1 MTIDWLLKMKRKK
14 NKKNESNIINMT
26 FGKNSY
32 VKDDET
38 DFIFAWLH
46 PIISCRLCIKYFIK
60 WITSVDSSL
69 APNVHR
75 YYILFFTLILRSFL
89 WMYIGMG
96 IGVISN
102 DESDG
107 MRLVTEIP
115 MAFGMSF
122 LCIFGL
128 LLVLRIV
135 ISFFELIR
143 LFKKDNLILYGLGVT
158 VVYGFIGM
166 VMLGSAMR

>member
-1 MTIDWLLKMKRKK
+1 MKRKK
-14 NKKNESNIINMT
+14 NKKKESNIINMT

-60 WITSVDSSL
+60 WMTSVDSSL

-89 WMYIGMG
+89 WIYIGMG

>member
-1 MTIDWLLKMKRKK
+1 MKRKK
-14 NKKNESNIINMT
+14 KKKNESNIIKMT

-69 APNVHR
+69 APTVHR

-89 WMYIGMG
+89 WIYIGMG

-102 DESDG
+102 DKSDG

-115 MAFGMSF
+115 MTIGMSC
-122 LCIFGL
+122 LSIFGL
-128 LLVLRIV
+128 LLVIRIV

-143 LFKKDNLILYGLGVT
+143 LFKKDNLFLYGLRVT

-166 VMLGSAMR
+166 SLLGSALW

>member
-1 MTIDWLLKMKRKK
+1 MGDEKDRNRGRLRLPVPS
-14 NKKNESNIINMT
+14 SNRFYCNLCT
-26 FGKNSY
+26 
-32 VKDDET
+32 KD
-38 DFIFAWLH
+38 
-46 PIISCRLCIKYFIK
+46 
-60 WITSVDSSL
+60 
-69 APNVHR
+69 
-75 YYILFFTLILRSFL
+75 
-89 WMYIGMG
+89 
-96 IGVISN
+96 

>member
-1 MTIDWLLKMKRKK
+1 MKRKK
-14 NKKNESNIINMT
+14 KKKNESNIIKMT

-69 APNVHR
+69 APTVHR

-89 WMYIGMG
+89 WIYIGMG

-102 DESDG
+102 DKSDG

-115 MAFGMSF
+115 MTIGMS
-122 LCIFGL
+122 LLSIFGL
-128 LLVLRIV
+128 LLVIRIV

-143 LFKKDNLILYGLGVT
+143 LFKKDNLFLYGLGVT

-166 VMLGSAMR
+166 ILLGSALW

>member
-1 MTIDWLLKMKRKK
+1 MKRKK
-14 NKKNESNIINMT
+14 KKKNESNIIKMT

-69 APNVHR
+69 APTVHR

-89 WMYIGMG
+89 WIYIGMG
-96 IGVISN
+96 IGVVSN
-102 DESDG
+102 DKSDG

-115 MAFGMSF
+115 MTIGMSF
-122 LCIFGL
+122 LSIFGL
-128 LLVLRIV
+128 LLVIRIV

-143 LFKKDNLILYGLGVT
+143 LFKKDNLFLYGLGVT

-166 VMLGSAMR
+166 ILLGSALW

>member
-1 MTIDWLLKMKRKK
+1 MKMKKKK
-14 NKKNESNIINMT
+14 NGPDIIKMS
-26 FGKNSY
+26 FARNSY
-32 VKDDET
+32 VKDDMT
-38 DFIFAWLH
+38 DLVFAWLH

-69 APNVHR
+69 APKVHR
-75 YYILFFTLILRSFL
+75 YFVFFFTLVFSSFL
-89 WMYIGMG
+89 WIYLGVG
-96 IGVISN
+96 IGVLSN
-102 DESDG
+102 DEPDG

-115 MAFGMSF
+115 MIAGMAFLS
-122 LCIFGL
+122 IFGL

-143 LFKKDNLILYGLGVT
+143 LFKVDNLFIYGVGVA

-166 VMLGSAMR
+166 ISIGSAFL

>member
-1 MTIDWLLKMKRKK
+1 M
-14 NKKNESNIINMT
+14 
-26 FGKNSY
+26 
-32 VKDDET
+32 
-38 DFIFAWLH
+38 
-46 PIISCRLCIKYFIK
+46 
-60 WITSVDSSL
+60 WI
-69 APNVHR
+69 
-75 YYILFFTLILRSFL
+75 
-89 WMYIGMG
+89 YIGMG

-115 MAFGMSF
+115 MAFGM

-135 ISFFELIR
+135 ISFFELVR

>member
-1 MTIDWLLKMKRKK
+1 MKRKK
-14 NKKNESNIINMT
+14 KKKNESNIIKMT

-69 APNVHR
+69 APTVHR

-89 WMYIGMG
+89 WIYIGMG

-102 DESDG
+102 DKSDG

-115 MAFGMSF
+115 MTIGMS
-122 LCIFGL
+122 LLSIFGL
-128 LLVLRIV
+128 LLVIRIV

-143 LFKKDNLILYGLGVT
+143 LIKKDNLFLYGLGVT

-166 VMLGSAMR
+166 ILLGSALW

>member
-1 MTIDWLLKMKRKK
+1 MKRKK
-14 NKKNESNIINMT
+14 KKKNESNIIKMT

-69 APNVHR
+69 APTVHR

-89 WMYIGMG
+89 WIYIGMG

-102 DESDG
+102 DKSDG

-115 MAFGMSF
+115 MTIGMSC
-122 LCIFGL
+122 LSIFGL
-128 LLVLRIV
+128 LLVIRIV

-143 LFKKDNLILYGLGVT
+143 LFKKDNLFLYGLGVT

-166 VMLGSAMR
+166 ILLGSALW

>member
-1 MTIDWLLKMKRKK
+1 MKRKK
-14 NKKNESNIINMT
+14 KKKNESNIIKMT

-38 DFIFAWLH
+38 DIIFAWLH

-69 APNVHR
+69 APTVHR

-89 WMYIGMG
+89 WVYIGMG
-96 IGVISN
+96 IGVVSN
-102 DESDG
+102 DKSDG

-115 MAFGMSF
+115 MTIGMSF
-122 LCIFGL
+122 LSIFGL
-128 LLVLRIV
+128 LLVIRIV

-143 LFKKDNLILYGLGVT
+143 LFKKDNLFLYGLGVT

-166 VMLGSAMR
+166 ILLGSALW

>member
-1 MTIDWLLKMKRKK
+1 M
-14 NKKNESNIINMT
+14 
-26 FGKNSY
+26 
-32 VKDDET
+32 
-38 DFIFAWLH
+38 
-46 PIISCRLCIKYFIK
+46 
-60 WITSVDSSL
+60 DSSL

-89 WMYIGMG
+89 WIYIGMG

-122 LCIFGL
+122 LSIFGL

-143 LFKKDNLILYGLGVT
+143 LFKKDNLLLYGLGVT

-166 VMLGSAMR
+166 IMLGSAM